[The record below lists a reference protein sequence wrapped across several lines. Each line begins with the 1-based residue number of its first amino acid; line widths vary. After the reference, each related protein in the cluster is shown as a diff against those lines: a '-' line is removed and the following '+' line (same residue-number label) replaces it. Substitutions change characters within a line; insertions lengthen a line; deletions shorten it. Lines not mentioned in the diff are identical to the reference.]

1 MMRGGAGVLDN
12 ADQEAVI
19 MQCGYADELFQAW
32 RDGKM
37 RRNLGDP

>member
-37 RRNLGDP
+37 RRET